1 MYGNVL
7 MGILHPIQVV
17 LEDKV
22 THKRYNNFSVVLKDN
37 FMFIFQYV
45 NQHCS

>member
-7 MGILHPIQVV
+7 MGIFHPIQVV
-17 LEDKV
+17 SEDKV
-22 THKRYNNFSVVLKDN
+22 TQKRYNDFSVALKEN

-45 NQHCS
+45 N